1 MTLVLYQGTPLDFFE
16 QPVEDEHRRGCRNGS
31 FAPAARDL
39 ALEHGRVPTRG
50 TLGVYLG
57 GIPESVHR
65 ADWEWNDCSLK
76 SENRSATNIATVLQ

>member
-16 QPVEDEHRRGCRNGS
+16 QPVEDEHRRGCCNGS
-31 FAPAARDL
+31 FAPAAQDL

-57 GIPESVHR
+57 GDTKSRSTGLTGNGMTVHSR
-65 ADWEWNDCSLK
+65 VK
-76 SENRSATNIATVLQ
+76 TGQQQT